1 MSDQSAAATG
11 LQESNQKIGFLEL
24 APGISRPNAFV
35 FFYASFAVIGLLT
48 FVSTGTAQ
56 ILNAI
61 GVPGDEQGTVT
72 GNLVIVTE
80 IVQILLF
87 GAVGVLADRIGRRE
101 VVAVGIAI
109 MGVGYALYP
118 YAESVVELMVY
129 RGVYAVGLGAST
141 GMVGTLIADYPADN
155 SRGKFVAVG
164 GVFNGLGVVVVTV
177 LFGAQAAPALVAAGY
192 DPLVASKITHG
203 VVAAACFI
211 SAVVFY
217 FGLKKGTPGAEEER
231 PPVKELIA
239 GGFTEALKNPRI
251 ALSYCCGF
259 VARSDQVVLGTF
271 TVLWGT
277 RVAIAQGLDFATASG
292 KGAMLFAVAGGVS
305 LIWLP
310 VLGIFMDK
318 MNRVTGVIICMALA
332 AIGYSSMYFVD
343 ESNMFTASGFPLT
356 QQTIVL
362 FALLGAGQISAFMG
376 ATLLIS
382 HEAPKLKRGAVVGM
396 FNTFG
401 AIGIFVAVA
410 IGGRLFD
417 SVGGYGPFLLIGGFN
432 AVVVL
437 IAIVVR
443 MKSPGDMPRQIKAA
457 AVISGH

>member
-1 MSDQSAAATG
+1 MSDQPAEAPAYH
-11 LQESNQKIGFLEL
+11 ESGERIAFLEL
-24 APGISRPNAFV
+24 APGVTRSHAFV
-35 FFYASFAVIGLLT
+35 FFYAAFATIGLLT
-48 FVSTGTAQ
+48 FISTGTAQ

-61 GVPGDEQGTVT
+61 GVAGGEQGTVT

-101 VVAVGIAI
+101 VAAAGIAI
-109 MGVGYALYP
+109 MGLGYALYP
-118 YAESVVELMVY
+118 FAETVTDLLIY
-129 RGVYAVGLGAST
+129 RGIYAIGLGAST

-164 GVFNGLGVVVVTV
+164 GVFNGLGVVVITV

-192 DPLVASKITHG
+192 SPLDAIRITHL
-203 VVAAACFI
+203 VVAAVCFI
-211 SAVVFY
+211 SAVIFY
-217 FGLKKGTPGAEEER
+217 FGLKPGTPGTKEER
-231 PPVKELIA
+231 PSTKELIT

-251 ALSYCCGF
+251 ALSYGCGF
-259 VARSDQVVLGTF
+259 IARGDQVVLGTF

-277 RVAIAQGLDFATASG
+277 RVGIDMGMDYATASG
-292 KGAMLFAVAGGVS
+292 KGALLFGMAGFIS

-310 VLGIFMDK
+310 ILGFALDK
-318 MNRVTGVIICMALA
+318 INRVSAVVFCMSCA
-332 AIGYSSMYFVD
+332 AVGYSAMYFVD
-343 ESNMFTASGFPLT
+343 ESRMFTETGFPIGT
-356 QQTIVL
+356 QALAL
-362 FALLGAGQISAFMG
+362 FSLLGIGQISAFMG

-417 SVGGYGPFLLIGGFN
+417 AVGGWGPFMLIGAMN

-437 IAIVVR
+437 LAIIVR
-443 MKSPGDMPRQIKAA
+443 IKSPGDMP
-457 AVISGH
+457 SGRGETITAH